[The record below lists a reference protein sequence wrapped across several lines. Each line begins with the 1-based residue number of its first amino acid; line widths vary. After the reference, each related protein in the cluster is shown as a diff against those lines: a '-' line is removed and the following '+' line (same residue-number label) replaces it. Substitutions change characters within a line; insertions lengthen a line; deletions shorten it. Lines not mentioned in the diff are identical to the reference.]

1 MASFIDI
8 EIVIQYFTP
17 QRHEN
22 SKEASGIII
31 KQVTH
36 DRVFTRVSQC
46 PVYNNGSIYYKYKS
60 FLFYQ

>member
-8 EIVIQYFTP
+8 EIVIQYFTQ

-46 PVYNNGSIYYKYKS
+46 PVYNNGSI
-60 FLFYQ
+60 